1 MRPGSSTEAGAQPI
15 HSLAFR
21 VGDPLY
27 VSVYVSEVIFTI
39 AKSANAWL
47 PLFILSNGGTVVVED
62 CRLGNS
68 LSYAGFL
75 GLVVFVYCASWI
87 LTSVFVYLF
96 EQVMR
101 LCRPSIQ
108 IENPLKF
115 FPEDLDPAHQEGDAD
130 DLADVP
136 FKNRTNM
143 TDTTEAF
150 GIGGMMVLPQSF
162 G

>member
-1 MRPGSSTEAGAQPI
+1 MRPGVSTEAGAQPI

-21 VGDPLY
+21 VVKCVGPTTAGLLCVDA
-27 VSVYVSEVIFTI
+27 SV
-39 AKSANAWL
+39 KK
-47 PLFILSNGGTVVVED
+47 
-62 CRLGNS
+62 NS
-68 LSYAGFL
+68 VLWVMLDFRGCNL
-75 GLVVFVYCASWI
+75 L
-87 LTSVFVYLF
+87 

-115 FPEDLDPAHQEGDAD
+115 FPGDLDPTQEVANDAS
-130 DLADVP
+130 APEVP
-136 FKNRTNM
+136 FQNRTNM
-143 TDTTEAF
+143 TDTTQAF